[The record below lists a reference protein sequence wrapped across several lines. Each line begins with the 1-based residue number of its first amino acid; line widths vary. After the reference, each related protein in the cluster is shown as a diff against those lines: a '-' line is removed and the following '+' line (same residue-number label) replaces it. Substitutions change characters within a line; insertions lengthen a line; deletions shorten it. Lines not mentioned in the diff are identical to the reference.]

1 MSEQKVN
8 PQESLQGLVQCDL
21 SLVDVLQNL
30 IVVSLP

>member
-8 PQESLQGLVQCDL
+8 PQESLQGLAQGDL
-21 SLVDVLQNL
+21 SLVDALQNL